1 MQIIDLEAEHE
12 KRIIKEK
19 KKQKDLKNKILD
31 INKNVVKPMI
41 LEIKVKDELI
51 KRLKEENKLN
61 VKDLKMLNT
70 IIRIPKMTT
79 EF

>member
-1 MQIIDLEAEHE
+1 MEIIDLEAEHE

-31 INKNVVKPMI
+31 INKNVVKPMM

-61 VKDLKMLNT
+61 ITQSQQGNALW
-70 IIRIPKMTT
+70 
-79 EF
+79 

>member
-1 MQIIDLEAEHE
+1 
-12 KRIIKEK
+12 
-19 KKQKDLKNKILD
+19 
-31 INKNVVKPMI
+31 MI

>member
-1 MQIIDLEAEHE
+1 ML
-12 KRIIKEK
+12 
-19 KKQKDLKNKILD
+19 
-31 INKNVVKPMI
+31 

-51 KRLKEENKLN
+51 RRLKNENNLN

>member
-1 MQIIDLEAEHE
+1 MGAEHE

-19 KKQKDLKNKILD
+19 KKQKNLQNKILD